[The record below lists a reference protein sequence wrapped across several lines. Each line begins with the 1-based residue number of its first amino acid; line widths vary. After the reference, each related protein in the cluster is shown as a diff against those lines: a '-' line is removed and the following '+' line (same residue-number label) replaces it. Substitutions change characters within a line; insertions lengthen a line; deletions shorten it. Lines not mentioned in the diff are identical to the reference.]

1 MSAHA
6 HADAALATGDLKQVP
21 ADKAKRL
28 LTIGGAL
35 AVVGLALAGAGAASD
50 TKRFAFAWLAGFY
63 FVLTIGLGGLMFVL
77 IQHVTKAGWSVA
89 ARRPMEWLAG
99 LLPICLVLFLPIL
112 ALASQIY
119 HPWWDA
125 AEAAKDEMVHGKHAY
140 LNHTFFYIRIVI
152 YFAIWIGLSTWFRT
166 RSRAQDESGD
176 PNHTFKMQFWSA
188 PSILLGALS
197 LTFAGF
203 DWLMSLD
210 PRWYST
216 IFGVYLFAGS
226 MVSSLGVLALF
237 TLWCQTNGWLK
248 KVSTVEHRH
257 DIGKLLFGFTVFWAY
272 IAFSQFFLIWYAN
285 IPEETMFFFHRW
297 HGGWGWISL
306 SLPILHFAVPF
317 MVLLSRTAKRTPALL
332 ATGAVLLLVM
342 HYVDMFWLV
351 MPNYNHEEVPFGITE
366 LGAMLAPIGVLVA
379 WIGYRASKDNLYPIR
394 DPRLAETMRVDN
406 P

>member
-6 HADAALATGDLKQVP
+6 HADTASAAGDAKHLP

-28 LTIGGAL
+28 MTIGAVL

-50 TKRFAFAWLAGFY
+50 LKRFGFAWLTGFY

-77 IQHVTKAGWSVA
+77 IQHVTRAGWSVA
-89 ARRPMEWLAG
+89 ARRQMEWLAG
-99 LLPICLVLFLPIL
+99 ILPICLVLFIPVL
-112 ALASQIY
+112 ALAAQIY
-119 HPWWDA
+119 HPWWDPT
-125 AEAAKDEMVHGKHAY
+125 EAAKDEMVHGKHAW
-140 LNHTFFYIRIVI
+140 LNHSFFYIRVVV
-152 YFAIWIGLSTWFRT
+152 YFAIWAGLSTWFRA

-176 PNHTFKMQFWSA
+176 ANETFKMQKWSA

-216 IFGVYLFAGS
+216 IFGVYIFAGS
-226 MVSSLGVLALF
+226 MVSSLGVLALL
-237 TLWCQTNGWLK
+237 TLWFQTSGLYK
-248 KVSTVEHRH
+248 KVSTVEHRY
-257 DIGKLLFGFTVFWAY
+257 DIGKFLFGFTVFWAY

-285 IPEETMFFFHRW
+285 IPEETIFYFHRW
-297 HGGWGWISL
+297 HGGWGWVSASI
-306 SLPILHFAVPF
+306 PIMHFVVPF
-317 MVLLSRTAKRTPALL
+317 IVLLSRTAKRTPILL
-332 ATGAVLLLVM
+332 ATGAVILLVM

-351 MPNYNHEEVPFGITE
+351 MPNFNHEEVPFNHTE
-366 LGAMLAPIGVLVA
+366 LGALLAPVGVLVA
-379 WIGYRASKDNLYPIR
+379 WIGYRASKDPLYPLR
-394 DPRLAETMRVDN
+394 DPRLAETMRHN